1 MYFVS
6 SAKVRP
12 WKDEVPKIVS
22 LDNAYRPRKNEE
34 DMVPHS
40 FVFRRRES
48 FLAVLRCVSMKLFH
62 VDFQEV
68 LNFC

>member
-1 MYFVS
+1 M
-6 SAKVRP
+6 
-12 WKDEVPKIVS
+12 PKIVS
-22 LDNAYRPRKNEE
+22 LDNAYWPRKNEE

-48 FLAVLRCVSMKLFH
+48 FLAVLRYVSMKLFH